1 MTTKQAPPISTT
13 IPTWQFILRLIR
25 LQPWRFLYNTVG
37 YTTMTVSWLIPGWV
51 SREFFNSLSGKAPAA
66 YSFWSLIIILLAG
79 LLIRLGGLFGMMKSN
94 IPFSYRS
101 QTLL

>member
-1 MTTKQAPPISTT
+1 MTTKQVPPISAT

-51 SREFFNSLSGKAPAA
+51 SREFFNSLSG
-66 YSFWSLIIILLAG
+66 
-79 LLIRLGGLFGMMKSN
+79 
-94 IPFSYRS
+94 
-101 QTLL
+101 Q